1 MREPNDV
8 LRVFGERIRE
18 LRTAMGMSQEELGF
32 VSNLDRTYISDVERG
47 RRNISLMN
55 IDSLARALRV
65 DPGQLV
71 NRVESQMPG
80 PSASYML
87 REGFGVQCGFEV
99 TGPMVLTAVGRTAEE
114 LEALPFSL
122 FTSIDLKALSGI
134 VGALFATHIARQSG
148 ALVNPIEKGHPDV
161 IPLEGMN
168 ASERQL
174 RNYGTGLEIKC
185 TVGGVAKGS
194 GLEPGERRLD
204 NLSSITWQAHHRH
217 VSSLM
222 GLVIDFAGKRT
233 TRGQFPLITA
243 VFFADTLGMEDWGR
257 ISGVKGRNTKVTG
270 MLASGKQKM
279 GRGWVLVLD
288 DDLLKKK
295 YSQVLNFSLPGT
307 SNG

>member
-1 MREPNDV
+1 MHEPENV
-8 LRVFGERIRE
+8 LRILGERVRE
-18 LRTAMGMSQEELGF
+18 LRTALGISQEELGF
-32 VSNLDRTYISDVERG
+32 ISNLDRTYISDIERG

-55 IDSLARALRV
+55 IDSLARALGV

-71 NRVESQMPG
+71 SRVESRTLG

-87 REGFGVQCGFEV
+87 REGFSIHCGFEV

-161 IPLEGMN
+161 VPSEGIN
-168 ASERQL
+168 ASETQL

-185 TVGGVAKGS
+185 TVGGVTKGS
-194 GLEPGERRLD
+194 DLEPGDRRLD
-204 NLSSITWQAHHRH
+204 SLSGITWQAHHQH

-222 GLVIDFAGKRT
+222 GLVIDFAGKQT

-243 VFFADTLGMEDWGR
+243 VFFTDNLRVNDWGR
-257 ISGVKGRNTKVTG
+257 ISGTTGRNTKVTG
-270 MLASGKQKM
+270 MLDSGKRKM
-279 GRGWVLVLD
+279 GEGWVLILD
-288 DDLLKKK
+288 DDLFKERYSRILK
-295 YSQVLNFSLPGT
+295 FPLPSE